1 MINAISTIFAQM
13 LDPHRIEFPN
23 LGFGFNIDPTAFTIF
38 GLDIQWY
45 GIIITIGLILAIIY
59 VFPRMKRFG
68 IDSDRAVDA
77 VIGGV
82 LGGIIGARLFYVAM
96 RWEEYNKGS
105 FGETFKAV
113 INTRNGGLA
122 IYGGLP
128 QMRKDLYRASGSF
141 ENRQSNAHLPRL
153 RCSGSTRKHRCFR

>member
-1 MINAISTIFAQM
+1 MISASSTIMAEM
-13 LDPHRIEFPN
+13 LAPNRIEFPH

-45 GIIITIGLILAIIY
+45 GIIITLGLILAIIY

-82 LGGIIGARLFYVAM
+82 LGLIGSIIGGVFSGLASLASGAFSGGSVAAGVVIGLALYFWLKK
-96 RWEEYNKGS
+96 RNAESQDETGGTVD
-105 FGETFKAV
+105 GETVETEIAEP
-113 INTRNGGLA
+113 R
-122 IYGGLP
+122 YR
-128 QMRKDLYRASGSF
+128 QMND
-141 ENRQSNAHLPRL
+141 
-153 RCSGSTRKHRCFR
+153 